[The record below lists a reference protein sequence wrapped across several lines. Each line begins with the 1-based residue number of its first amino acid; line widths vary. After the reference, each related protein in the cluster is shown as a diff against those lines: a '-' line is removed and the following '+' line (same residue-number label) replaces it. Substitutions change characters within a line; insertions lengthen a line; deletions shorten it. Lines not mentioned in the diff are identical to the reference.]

1 TSLGIVKPPG
11 DYGADIVVGEGQP
24 LGNYMNCGGPLLGIM
39 ACRGELS
46 FVRQMPGR
54 IIGMTTTKDGSRRA
68 YCMVLQTREQHIRRE
83 RATSN
88 ICTNEALC
96 ALRAAVYMALL
107 GPEGFRELGENIL
120 YKTQYA
126 IRRLSR
132 IDGVKAPLFK
142 ALHFKGFTVNLDEA
156 SKTVEEVNRRL
167 LRRGIVGGRPLKKA
181 FPELGETSLYSVTE
195 LHRAE
200 DIKILEEALRETL
213 EED

>member
-1 TSLGIVKPPG
+1 
-11 DYGADIVVGEGQP
+11 
-24 LGNYMNCGGPLLGIM
+24 M

-46 FVRQMPGR
+46 FIRQMPGR
-54 IIGMTTTKDGSRRA
+54 VIGMTTTKDGSRRA

-126 IRRLSR
+126 VRRLSQ
-132 IDGVKAPLFK
+132 IEGVKVPLFD
-142 ALHFKGFTVNLDEA
+142 ALHFKSFTVNLDGA
-156 SKTVEEVNRRL
+156 SKTVSEVNQRL
-167 LRRGIVGGRPLKKA
+167 LKRGIVGGRPLKRV
-181 FPELGETSLYSVTE
+181 FPELGEASLYSVTE

-200 DIKILEEALRETL
+200 DIRALEEGLREAL
-213 EED
+213 KEG